1 MVTFVDIS
9 NIFPQGQHFALDSF
23 KILEQTNHPNLLN
36 LVANVHILEEI
47 NTLVFRTECPDHIS
61 SWKQF
66 CKTEL
71 SAFQTLSLFRQL
83 ASAIAHL
90 NSHGIIHRDVHPTRL
105 HLHNGILKFN
115 MIGLPYN
122 YKKLLKRPNFSGHVN
137 YSAPEFI
144 LESQDFKENS
154 DTWSLGCCLYYLV
167 TKQDPFEGRSVG
179 ETKKN
184 ILQLR
189 LDRFNALG
197 QHDKIF

>member
-1 MVTFVDIS
+1 MITFVDIS
-9 NIFPQGQHFALDSF
+9 NIFPQGQHFALDSV

-36 LVANVHILEEI
+36 LVANVHMLEEI

-167 TKQDPFEGRSVG
+167 TK
-179 ETKKN
+179 
-184 ILQLR
+184 
-189 LDRFNALG
+189 
-197 QHDKIF
+197 